1 MGGVSRA
8 QLCMGLTLQALAP
21 CTLLCLGCS
30 QHFETEGIW
39 GELRSLGYRQGS
51 GAATG
56 YLVIWRQP
64 CVQPGTQMLGAAPLL
79 GMEAADGAPG
89 PAWTRTPSIFQ
100 GAPLGSR
107 GSGMLVPKAAAPM
120 ASSFASTGIRDEK
133 SFSPACLQPTS
144 GTDMD
149 PILQTVAHVPLP
161 LEDFSKTRLSTADL
175 QRFLKQRGDSRG
187 ATNYVDEEPDSK

>member
-64 CVQPGTQMLGAAPLL
+64 CVQPGTQMLGATPLL
-79 GMEAADGAPG
+79 GMEAANGAPG

-100 GAPLGSR
+100 GAPQGIEALACSCPKLLLPWPPALPAR
-107 GSGMLVPKAAAPM
+107 GFGMRKASALP
-120 ASSFASTGIRDEK
+120 ASSPHLAQTWIR
-133 SFSPACLQPTS
+133 SCRLWLMFLFRSRIFQRPGFLQLIYS
-144 GTDMD
+144 
-149 PILQTVAHVPLP
+149 A
-161 LEDFSKTRLSTADL
+161 F
-175 QRFLKQRGDSRG
+175 
-187 ATNYVDEEPDSK
+187 